1 MQNNQLYT
9 TYTDSTHTK
18 LHTQIRTTSIPSL
31 EEGEILVEMCY
42 VPMHGSFWLA
52 SHPNLLHP
60 RKEEFLEKDYFVFGN
75 GGIGKVIETNGKQSK
90 VEKGDYVAILG
101 HAPCTHYDCYS
112 CTVLHRYT
120 ECDYNESTIIGH
132 GKHSNDGTFAKYAV
146 LPAYSWELCYKHYE
160 NPSEEELKAFMFSFL
175 VADVRNAM
183 TRHPDTLRMRRM
195 LLFGAG
201 YSGHL
206 AAYLHQHS
214 CPESKIVVI
223 DTNKKRAASV
233 VALNPDAITSYV
245 ISPQTA
251 QLMNQQD
258 CSKEE
263 PLIQN
268 EIQSIRDVAR
278 KHFKNRNANFL
289 MDCTSGN
296 STMLWDNAK
305 LLSPNTHCI
314 PFGFGSK
321 DIVIDK
327 SLIQASGL
335 NILMS
340 RGVGNLRNRRE
351 TIELIKAGASK
362 FINSSLIAHSKVLG
376 GLEEAV
382 SFVEAYQN
390 PPLPLD
396 QIPHAYIDFKLNN

>member
-1 MQNNQLYT
+1 MNNQQLYT
-9 TYTDSTHTK
+9 TYTDETKTK
-18 LHTQIRTTSIPSL
+18 LHTQLL
-31 EEGEILVEMCY
+31 ERPLPELEGEQILVEVCY

-60 RKEEFLEKDYFVFGN
+60 RKEEFLEEDYFVFGN
-75 GGIGKVIETNGKQSK
+75 GGVGRVVQKGSQQNK
-90 VEKGDYVAILG
+90 VEVGDYVAILG
-101 HAPCTHYDCYS
+101 HTPCKHYDCYA

-132 GKHSNDGTFAKYAV
+132 GKNSQDGTFAKYAI
-146 LPAYSWELCYKHYE
+146 LPPYSWELCYKNYE
-160 NPSEEELKAFMFSFL
+160 NPSEEDLKAFMFSFL

-214 CPESKIVVI
+214 CPESKIVVV
-223 DTNKKRAASV
+223 DTNKERVDSIV
-233 VALNPDAITSYV
+233 SINPTSITGYV
-245 ISPQTA
+245 ISSEA
-251 QLMNQQD
+251 AELMNSSVAD
-258 CSKEE
+258 KASE
-263 PLIQN
+263 
-268 EIQSIRDVAR
+268 EIQKEIINIREVVR
-278 KHFKNRNANFL
+278 KQFRNRNANFL

-296 STMLWDNAK
+296 STMLWDNAE
-305 LLSPNTHCI
+305 LLSANTHCI

-321 DIVIDK
+321 DIVLGK

-335 NILMS
+335 NIIMS

-362 FINSSLIAHSKVLG
+362 FINTVLVSHSKQLK
-376 GLEEAV
+376 GLETAAQ
-382 SFVEAYQN
+382 FIHQHQA
-390 PPLPLD
+390 PPLSLD
-396 QIPHAYIDFKLNN
+396 KIPHAYIDLQTKS